1 MKLLLSKQA
10 QESLAVYKSDQPDF
24 AARIKAILQDAL
36 LHPKEGLGAPVK
48 LDGPYANLWQRT
60 IALNQIILYTCDD
73 DCIKVISIGSK
84 ETALAPIHLE
94 SYSPEDEKSV
104 MDQMAGNR
112 GKDGEPKV
120 GIFWYNRATNQ
131 LFGVVSHR
139 VSDYTKANASDGRIT
154 CSEMHEDVWKK
165 EFYKQRYQH
174 GGIGPF
180 IGAYQ
185 DKPRGRVFYHIEDGT
200 YEVAVG
206 KWIEEYP
213 QAYDLILKEFNLP
226 AEKTSAKYAWHWDIG
241 QSWR

>member
-1 MKLLLSKQA
+1 MKLFLSRQA
-10 QESLAVYKSDQPDF
+10 QDAYAAYKADQSDLAAK
-24 AARIKAILQDAL
+24 IKAILQDTL
-36 LHPKEGLGAPVK
+36 LHPSEGLGNPVK
-48 LDGPYANLWQRT
+48 LEGPYSHLWQRT
-60 IALNQIILYTCDD
+60 FALNQVILYTYDD
-73 DCIKVISIGSK
+73 ISVKIISLGAK
-84 ETALAPIHLE
+84 ETALTQIQLE
-94 SYSPEDEKSV
+94 SYSPEDERAV
-104 MDQMAGNR
+104 MEQMSGNR

-120 GIFWYNRATNQ
+120 GIFWYNRAANQ
-131 LFGVVSHR
+131 LFGVVSHL

-154 CSEMHEDVWKK
+154 CSEMHEDIWKK

-180 IGAYQ
+180 IGACQ

-226 AEKTSAKYAWHWDIG
+226 ADKTSAKYAYHWDIG